1 MGNDKKADKKEA
13 TLQESPKID
22 MKALNAVVKKVL
34 DYGPAKKQK
43 RAPNPMEKD

>member
-22 MKALNAVVKKVL
+22 MKALNAVL
-34 DYGPAKKQK
+34 KKQK